1 MLKNL
6 FKNKSKKTEK
16 TINAEETIRKFNDM
30 MIANNQKML
39 DDWNKLMTAK

>member
-16 TINAEETIRKFNDM
+16 TIDVEESLRKFNETI
-30 MIANNQKML
+30 IANNQKML
-39 DDWNKLMTAK
+39 DDWNRLVTAK